1 MKRIKPVKFYFST
14 HKQLYHAIKNIFG
27 FYPGNIFLYKLAF
40 KHKSAAEKQNGLYI
54 SNERLE
60 YLGDAILDA
69 IVADYLFKLYPY
81 KDEGFLTEMRSR
93 LVSRN
98 QLNRLSHKLGLQNL
112 IQSNLESPALS
123 KSYKG
128 DALEAFIG
136 ALYLDKGYNF
146 TKNIFIKNIIK
157 VHLDIDRIQQ
167 EEINYKSRMIEWGQK
182 EHREVHYKMIEEKGS
197 GHAKQY
203 VVELTIDGESY
214 GTGKDFSIKGAEKL
228 ISEKAWNMLI
238 EKGLASEENIT
249 DTHT

>member
-1 MKRIKPVKFYFST
+1 MTLKRIKPVKFYFST

-40 KHKSAAEKQNGLYI
+40 KHKSAAEKQNGYLI

-93 LVSRN
+93 IVSRN
-98 QLNRLSHKLGLQNL
+98 QLNRLSHKLGLQSL
-112 IQSNLESPALS
+112 IQANLETPAFS
-123 KSYKG
+123 KSFKG
-128 DALEAFIG
+128 DAFEAFIG

-146 TKNIFIKNIIK
+146 TKNILIKNIIK
-157 VHLDIDRIQQ
+157 VHLDIERIQQ
-167 EEINYKSRMIEWGQK
+167 EELNYKSRMIEWGQK
-182 EHREVHYKMIEEKGS
+182 AHREVLYKMVEEKGS

-203 VVELTIDGESY
+203 VVELFIDGEIFGSAM
-214 GTGKDFSIKGAEKL
+214 DFSIKGAEKL
-228 ISEKAWNMLI
+228 VSEKVWGLLL
-238 EKGLASEENIT
+238 EKGLAIDEDKPGS
-249 DTHT
+249 